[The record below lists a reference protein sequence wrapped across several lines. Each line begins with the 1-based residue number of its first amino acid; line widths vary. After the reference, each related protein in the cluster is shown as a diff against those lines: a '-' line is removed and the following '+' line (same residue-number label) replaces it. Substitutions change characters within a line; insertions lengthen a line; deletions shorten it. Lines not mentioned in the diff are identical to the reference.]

1 MVASIKD
8 DIVGKAPAHKGFNHL
23 TLSVSD
29 LDRSMDF
36 YCDFL
41 GFCGEVRWATG
52 AYLSYGDCWLC
63 LSLGVASPSQDY
75 THFAFTFDSE
85 SMLKI
90 HQKEAFEMAI
100 QWQKNTS
107 EGDSLYLEDP
117 DGHKL
122 ELHSGSLNT
131 RLESLR
137 KSPYDELVW
146 LSE

>member
-1 MVASIKD
+1 VT
-8 DIVGKAPAHKGFNHL
+8 V
-23 TLSVSD
+23 SVSD
-29 LDRSMDF
+29 LDQSIAF

-41 GFCGEVRWATG
+41 GFRGEVCWATD
-52 AYLSYGDCWLC
+52 AHLSYGDCWLC
-63 LSLGVASPSQDY
+63 LSLGVVSPSQDY
-75 THFAFTFDSE
+75 THFAFTFE
-85 SMLKI
+85 AEAMLRVSKKDAY
-90 HQKEAFEMAI
+90 QSVK

-107 EGDSLYLEDP
+107 EGNSLYLEDP

-137 KSPYDELVW
+137 KRPYDNLIW